1 MAMAV
6 ERTILLPLFE
16 GSRTPEE
23 FRAAVRAVTAREKV
37 AHKTAGKKTR
47 AKKAA
52 AKKRPVKK
60 AATK

>member
-23 FRAAVRAVTAREKV
+23 FRAAVRAVSARERLP
-37 AHKTAGKKTR
+37 HR
-47 AKKAA
+47 AMPKKAA
-52 AKKRPVKK
+52 AKKTTVKK
-60 AATK
+60 TTKKPK